1 MLERQVAEV
10 DAFDHRSLAL
20 RRRRLA
26 IDSVIATALETRWSA
41 SRHDVSSAEME
52 FEKGE
57 RVGRYV
63 IDVLLGAGGMGRV
76 YRAHDT
82 LLGRRVALK
91 VLRRR
96 GSATAGGLA
105 AGAASPKGDG
115 EDSEGAARLM
125 REARAAAALDHPNV
139 VSIFDV
145 GTADST
151 PYIAMELVN
160 GKSLR
165 AYIGKGGV
173 PIDERVGWLV
183 DVARALAAAHARGLV
198 HRDVKPENVMIR
210 DDGVVKVL
218 DFGIA
223 KRHASQATADSDT
236 EVAPLAIT
244 ARGVA
249 MGTPLYMAPEQLR
262 QQPLDGR
269 CDQFAWGVVAYELL
283 AGTLPWGSTDAL
295 RLVSDILSIEPAPLD
310 EIVRDVPANVA
321 ATIRR
326 ALSKDQSGRFASMD
340 EVVRALTSTSVSSP
354 VSSPVPARRNEALV
368 ETSPFQPTLPAVPA
382 PSPRASTITS
392 QRRRLPWLLAA
403 ALLAVVGVFVVPRAL
418 RRDAR
423 ATRAAPLV
431 VAPPAASS
439 SSSSS
444 THLVDAPIPPSKSP
458 EAMSAFAAAMRA
470 MGEYNAS
477 SMRDS
482 LERAKTLDPDYASA
496 HLRLA
501 SLYLCFHQDQKG
513 REELAEAARLRTS
526 LAPYELALLEV
537 LQALVER
544 SPPDFDKVL
553 ALARTAAEERF
564 PQSAELALVFA
575 KMLLEAGRVGEVSA
589 AATRALSLDPTMAE
603 AWSVRG
609 SAADYVGDR
618 ETALA
623 SFVEC
628 LRLSPLSSTCAY
640 YRMELLDRQGR
651 CADLEDAARANIAT
665 APRSPTGYA
674 MLAGALAAE
683 GRPLAAVEQ
692 LLEQHWER
700 VPPAVREIDRTQERA
715 CLAILRGDFA
725 SARAEATRFEKALGS
740 EGSRGEYAQA
750 TQLAVAVLVET
761 GRPKAAVPV
770 VDAFLAR
777 RDAYAPGPWR
787 SSEPILTDAMMTL
800 LAAKRLAGAMTAA
813 ESHAERDA
821 WIAKWKARAPELY
834 AHSLWS
840 YGYLAGVVDE
850 ADAKEALAARAA
862 FEPVTLEGMDENGWL
877 GHALLLA
884 GRTEEAIAT
893 LRTATRACSVLGYPM
908 EHLHAQA
915 WLGEALESTG
925 IESDKK
931 DACAAYA
938 VVLRR
943 WGASASVTASRVRK
957 RARALGCG

>member
-1 MLERQVAEV
+1 
-10 DAFDHRSLAL
+10 
-20 RRRRLA
+20 
-26 IDSVIATALETRWSA
+26 
-41 SRHDVSSAEME
+41 ME
-52 FEKGE
+52 LEKGE
-57 RVGRYV
+57 RLDRYV
-63 IDVLLGAGGMGRV
+63 IDDLLGAGGMGRV

-82 LLGRRVALK
+82 VLGRRVALK
-91 VLRRR
+91 VLVRRE
-96 GSATAGGLA
+96 SAPAGGLA
-105 AGAASPKGDG
+105 AGVAPPTDDREG
-115 EDSEGAARLM
+115 SEGAARLM

-145 GTADST
+145 GIAAGT

-160 GKSLR
+160 GESLR
-165 AYIGKGGV
+165 AFIGKSDV
-173 PIDERVGWLV
+173 PLDERVGWLV

-223 KRHASQATADSDT
+223 KRRSSQALADSDT
-236 EVAPLAIT
+236 EGPALPIT
-244 ARGVA
+244 GQGVA

-283 AGTLPWGSTDAL
+283 SGTLPWGSTDAV

-326 ALSKDQSGRFASMD
+326 ALTKDVDGRFDSMD
-340 EVVRALTSTSVSSP
+340 EIVRALTSTTSSP
-354 VSSPVPARRNEALV
+354 LSSTVSARRNESLV
-368 ETSPFQPTLPAVPA
+368 ETSPFEPTIPGLPVP
-382 PSPRASTITS
+382 PPRASTSTS
-392 QRRRLPWLLAA
+392 AMRRLPWLLAA
-403 ALLAVVGVFVVPRAL
+403 GLLMVVGVLVVPSAL
-418 RRDAR
+418 RREAP
-423 ATRAAPLV
+423 ATRASPPV
-431 VAPPAASS
+431 VASLASS
-439 SSSSS
+439 SS
-444 THLVDAPIPPSKSP
+444 TRLVDAPIPPSKSP
-458 EAMSAFAAAMRA
+458 EAMNAFAAAMRA
-470 MGEYNAS
+470 MAESNAS
-477 SMRDS
+477 AMRDS

-501 SLYLCFHQDQKG
+501 SIYLSFRQDAKG
-513 REELAEAARLRTS
+513 REELAEAARLRAS

-537 LQALVER
+537 LQASVER

-564 PQSAELALVFA
+564 PQSAELALVEA
-575 KMLLEAGRVGEVSA
+575 SMLLEAGRVGEVGA

-603 AWSVRG
+603 AWSLRG
-609 SAADYVGDR
+609 SAAEGVGDQ

-623 SFVEC
+623 AFVEC

-640 YRMELLDRQGR
+640 YRMALLDRQGR
-651 CADLEDAARANIAT
+651 CAELEDAARAHIAT

-692 LLEQHWER
+692 ILEQHWDR
-700 VPPAVREIDRTQERA
+700 ISPAMREIDRTQERA
-715 CLAILRGDFA
+715 GLDILRGDFA
-725 SARAEATRFEKALGS
+725 SARVDAARFAKALGS
-740 EGSRGEYAQA
+740 EGSRGEHAQA
-750 TQLAVAVLVET
+750 TQLAVSVLVET
-761 GRPKAAVPV
+761 GKLKAAVPV

-777 RDAYAPGPWR
+777 REAYAPGAWR
-787 SSEPILTDAMMTL
+787 TSAPILSDAMMTL
-800 LAAKRLAGAMTAA
+800 LTAKRLAGAMTAA
-813 ESHAERDA
+813 EFHAERDA
-821 WIAKWKARAPELY
+821 WIAKWKARAPELF
-834 AHSLWS
+834 AHTLWS
-840 YGYLAGVVDE
+840 YGHLAGVVDE
-850 ADAKEALAARAA
+850 ADAKDALAARAA
-862 FEPVTLEGMDENGWL
+862 FEPVRLEGVDENGWL

-884 GRTEEAIAT
+884 GRIEEAVAT
-893 LRTATRACSVLGYPM
+893 LRVATRACSVLGYPM

-943 WGASASVTASRVRK
+943 WGATASVTASRVRK
-957 RARALGCG
+957 RSRALACE